1 MTDLPSLDTTPKA
14 TKQDNT
20 RTEPTKY
27 GTFNDIMYSN
37 IGSKKISVIK
47 RPTNNTGQVGLDSGS

>member
-27 GTFNDIMYSN
+27 GTFSDIIYLN
-37 IGSKKISVIK
+37 NFFKNLVVK
-47 RPTNNTGQVGLDSGS
+47 RPTNNTGLVGLDSGS